1 MVRCLPPPLLQGRDT
16 DDGSY
21 KMLFSAVGVAGV
33 WAMMLG
39 GETEG
44 LQGHPVALC
53 AEKKAAHILLVTG
66 SNRCVRTMYITS
78 PSFRSSGSDCCWS
91 VVYLQWY
98 GHARGHYCIA
108 QGGANPGRC
117 RRH

>member
-1 MVRCLPPPLLQGRDT
+1 MVRCLPPSLLQGKDT

-66 SNRCVRTMYITS
+66 SNRCVTRAPNDVHHFPVLSLFGI
-78 PSFRSSGSDCCWS
+78 
-91 VVYLQWY
+91 
-98 GHARGHYCIA
+98 
-108 QGGANPGRC
+108 
-117 RRH
+117 